1 MKISKALLGAGCFWG
16 VQETFRTLKCV
27 MDTKVGYSGGNLI
40 NPSYEDVCSGK
51 TGHAEVVLVEFNSDV
66 ISYEQILN
74 KFWICH
80 DPTQLNKQGFDIGE
94 QYRSVIYFYTD
105 EQKIA
110 ADESKKLFQKTIS
123 SPIVTEINKA
133 SQFFQAE
140 EYHQLYIQKKTC
152 VKK

>member
-16 VQETFRTLKCV
+16 VQETFRTLKGV